1 MLISL
6 VVPCYNEEESLPIF
20 YKEASKIAQQM
31 GISHGADF
39 EFIFVDDGSKDRT
52 LQIARELH
60 RKDAR
65 VRYISFSRNF
75 GKEAGIYAGLKAA
88 KGDYVATM
96 DADLQDP
103 PSLLPE
109 MLELLHGRDIKVE
122 LRSVNARFFEY
133 SSRLPRSCA
142 FLEDKLKK
150 LVASKVSRGKVE
162 LSLSIQT
169 VTAADTVVTVNWQLA
184 EGYRAALNAMAE
196 RMDLKNDVSVG
207 MLSRF
212 PDVLTQTAAPT
223 NEDELWEDVR
233 TVAEQAVDA
242 FVAMRAVEGEKM
254 KADVAGRLTTIE
266 TLVAKIEENS
276 AGRVQAYSDKL
287 YARLQEL
294 LGDRSID
301 EGRLVTE
308 AAIFADKT
316 AIDEETVRLHS
327 HVAQYREILELDE
340 PIGRKLDFLTQELNR
355 ESNTIG
361 SKCQD
366 VAITRLVVELKSE
379 IEKIR
384 EQIQNIE

>member
-1 MLISL
+1 MVLSMTG
-6 VVPCYNEEESLPIF
+6 YGR
-20 YKEASKIAQQM
+20 A
-31 GISHGADF
+31 GA
-39 EFIFVDDGSKDRT
+39 
-52 LQIARELH
+52 
-60 RKDAR
+60 
-65 VRYISFSRNF
+65 
-75 GKEAGIYAGLKAA
+75 
-88 KGDYVATM
+88 
-96 DADLQDP
+96 
-103 PSLLPE
+103 
-109 MLELLHGRDIKVE
+109 LLHGRDIKVE

-150 LVASKVSRGKVE
+150 LVAAKVSRGKVE

-184 EGYRAALNAMAE
+184 QGYRAALNAMAE
-196 RMDLKNDVSVG
+196 RMDLKNDVTTG
-207 MLSRF
+207 MLARF

-223 NEDELWEDVR
+223 DEDELWQDVQS
-233 TVAEQAVDA
+233 VAKQAIDA
-242 FVAMRAVEGEKM
+242 FLAMRAVEGEKL
-254 KADVAGRLTTIE
+254 KEDVSHRLATIE
-266 TLVAKIEENS
+266 ELVAQIEQDS
-276 AGRVQAYSDKL
+276 AGRIQAYSDKL

-294 LGDRSID
+294 LGDRNID
-301 EGRLVTE
+301 EARLVTE

-327 HVAQYREILELDE
+327 HVAQYRQILELNE
-340 PIGRKLDFLTQELNR
+340 PVGRKLDFLTQELNR

>member
-1 MLISL
+1 M
-6 VVPCYNEEESLPIF
+6 
-20 YKEASKIAQQM
+20 
-31 GISHGADF
+31 
-39 EFIFVDDGSKDRT
+39 
-52 LQIARELH
+52 
-60 RKDAR
+60 
-65 VRYISFSRNF
+65 
-75 GKEAGIYAGLKAA
+75 
-88 KGDYVATM
+88 
-96 DADLQDP
+96 
-103 PSLLPE
+103 
-109 MLELLHGRDIKVE
+109 
-122 LRSVNARFFEY
+122 
-133 SSRLPRSCA
+133 PRSCA

-150 LVASKVSRGKVE
+150 LVASRVSRGKVE

-169 VTAADTVVTVNWQLA
+169 VTAADTVVSVNWQLA
-184 EGYRAALNAMAE
+184 EGYRAALNEMVE

-223 NEDELWEDVR
+223 NEEELWQDVQS
-233 TVAEQAVDA
+233 VAEKAVDA
-242 FVAMRAVEGEKM
+242 FVAMRAVEGEKL
-254 KADVAGRLTTIE
+254 KEDVAGRLDTIE
-266 TLVAKIEENS
+266 TLVGQIEENS

-294 LGDRSID
+294 LGDRNID
-301 EGRLVTE
+301 ESRLVTE

-327 HVAQYREILELDE
+327 HVAQYREILTLDE

>member
-1 MLISL
+1 MVLSMTG
-6 VVPCYNEEESLPIF
+6 YGR
-20 YKEASKIAQQM
+20 A
-31 GISHGADF
+31 GA
-39 EFIFVDDGSKDRT
+39 
-52 LQIARELH
+52 
-60 RKDAR
+60 
-65 VRYISFSRNF
+65 
-75 GKEAGIYAGLKAA
+75 
-88 KGDYVATM
+88 
-96 DADLQDP
+96 
-103 PSLLPE
+103 
-109 MLELLHGRDIKVE
+109 LLHGRDIKVE

-233 TVAEQAVDA
+233 AVAEQAVDA

-287 YARLQEL
+287 NARLQEL
-294 LGDRSID
+294 LGDRS
-301 EGRLVTE
+301 
-308 AAIFADKT
+308 
-316 AIDEETVRLHS
+316 IDEETVRLHS

>member
-1 MLISL
+1 MVLSMTG
-6 VVPCYNEEESLPIF
+6 YGR
-20 YKEASKIAQQM
+20 A
-31 GISHGADF
+31 GA
-39 EFIFVDDGSKDRT
+39 
-52 LQIARELH
+52 
-60 RKDAR
+60 
-65 VRYISFSRNF
+65 
-75 GKEAGIYAGLKAA
+75 
-88 KGDYVATM
+88 
-96 DADLQDP
+96 
-103 PSLLPE
+103 
-109 MLELLHGRDIKVE
+109 LLHGRDIKVE

-150 LVASKVSRGKVE
+150 LVAARVSRGKVE

-169 VTAADTVVTVNWQLA
+169 VTAADTVVSVNWPLA
-184 EGYRAALNAMAE
+184 EGYRIALDEMVR
-196 RMDLKNDVSVG
+196 RMEVKNDVTVG
-207 MLSRF
+207 MLARF
-212 PDVLTQTAAPT
+212 PDVLVQTAAPT
-223 NEDELWEDVR
+223 DEEELWQDVR
-233 TVAEQAVDA
+233 GVAEQAVDA
-242 FVAMRAVEGEKM
+242 FVAMRAAEGEKL
-254 KADVAGRLTTIE
+254 KADIAGRLTTIE
-266 TLVAKIEENS
+266 TLVAQIEADS

-294 LGDRSID
+294 LGDRTID
-301 EGRLVTE
+301 EARLVTE

-327 HVAQYREILELDE
+327 HVAQYREILQLEE

>member
-1 MLISL
+1 MVLSMTG
-6 VVPCYNEEESLPIF
+6 Y
-20 YKEASKIAQQM
+20 
-31 GISHGADF
+31 G
-39 EFIFVDDGSKDRT
+39 R
-52 LQIARELH
+52 
-60 RKDAR
+60 
-65 VRYISFSRNF
+65 
-75 GKEAGIYAGLKAA
+75 AG
-88 KGDYVATM
+88 V
-96 DADLQDP
+96 
-103 PSLLPE
+103 
-109 MLELLHGRDIKVE
+109 LLHGRDIKVE

-150 LVASKVSRGKVE
+150 LVASRVSRGKVE

-169 VTAADTVVTVNWQLA
+169 VTAADTVVSVNWQLA
-184 EGYRAALNAMAE
+184 EGYRAALNEMVE

-223 NEDELWEDVR
+223 NEEELWQDVQS
-233 TVAEQAVDA
+233 VAEKA
-242 FVAMRAVEGEKM
+242 FVAMRAVEGEKL
-254 KADVAGRLTTIE
+254 KEDVAGRLNTIE
-266 TLVAKIEENS
+266 TLVGQIEENS

-301 EGRLVTE
+301 ESRLVTE

-327 HVAQYREILELDE
+327 HVAQYREILALDE

>member
-1 MLISL
+1 MVLSMTG
-6 VVPCYNEEESLPIF
+6 YGR
-20 YKEASKIAQQM
+20 A
-31 GISHGADF
+31 GA
-39 EFIFVDDGSKDRT
+39 
-52 LQIARELH
+52 
-60 RKDAR
+60 
-65 VRYISFSRNF
+65 
-75 GKEAGIYAGLKAA
+75 
-88 KGDYVATM
+88 
-96 DADLQDP
+96 
-103 PSLLPE
+103 
-109 MLELLHGRDIKVE
+109 LLHGRDIKVE

-133 SSRLPRSCA
+133 SSRIPRSCA

-162 LSLSIQT
+162 LNLSIQT

-184 EGYRAALNAMAE
+184 QGYRAALNAMSE
-196 RMDLKNDVSVG
+196 RMDLKNDVTAG
-207 MLSRF
+207 MLARF

-223 NEDELWEDVR
+223 DEEELWQNVQS
-233 TVAEQAVDA
+233 VAEQAVDA
-242 FVAMRAVEGEKM
+242 FVAMRATEGEKQ
-254 KADVAGRLTTIE
+254 KEDVENRLNVIE
-266 TLVAKIEENS
+266 QLVAQIEQNS

-294 LGDRSID
+294 LADRNID
-301 EGRLVTE
+301 EARLVTE

-327 HVAQYREILELDE
+327 HVAQYREILALNE

>member
-1 MLISL
+1 MVLSMTG
-6 VVPCYNEEESLPIF
+6 YGR
-20 YKEASKIAQQM
+20 A
-31 GISHGADF
+31 GA
-39 EFIFVDDGSKDRT
+39 
-52 LQIARELH
+52 
-60 RKDAR
+60 
-65 VRYISFSRNF
+65 
-75 GKEAGIYAGLKAA
+75 
-88 KGDYVATM
+88 
-96 DADLQDP
+96 
-103 PSLLPE
+103 
-109 MLELLHGRDIKVE
+109 LLHGRDIKVE

-162 LSLSIQT
+162 LNLSIQT

-184 EGYRAALNAMAE
+184 QGYRAALNAMSE
-196 RMDLKNDVSVG
+196 RMDLKNDVTAG
-207 MLSRF
+207 MLARF

-223 NEDELWEDVR
+223 DEEELWQDVQS
-233 TVAEQAVDA
+233 VAEQAIEA
-242 FVAMRAVEGEKM
+242 FVAMRATEGEKL
-254 KADVAGRLTTIE
+254 KEDVASRLNAVE
-266 TLVAKIEENS
+266 SLVAQIEQNS

-294 LGDRSID
+294 LGDRNID
-301 EGRLVTE
+301 EARLVTE

-327 HVAQYREILELDE
+327 HVAQYREILELNE

>member
-1 MLISL
+1 MVLSMTG
-6 VVPCYNEEESLPIF
+6 YGR
-20 YKEASKIAQQM
+20 A
-31 GISHGADF
+31 GA
-39 EFIFVDDGSKDRT
+39 
-52 LQIARELH
+52 
-60 RKDAR
+60 
-65 VRYISFSRNF
+65 
-75 GKEAGIYAGLKAA
+75 
-88 KGDYVATM
+88 
-96 DADLQDP
+96 
-103 PSLLPE
+103 
-109 MLELLHGRDIKVE
+109 LLHGRDIKVE

-133 SSRLPRSCA
+133 SSRLPHSCA

-162 LSLSIQT
+162 LNLSIQT

-184 EGYRAALNAMAE
+184 QGYRAALNAMSE
-196 RMDLKNDVSVG
+196 RMDLKNDVTAG
-207 MLSRF
+207 MLARF

-223 NEDELWEDVR
+223 DEEELWQDVQS
-233 TVAEQAVDA
+233 VAEQAIEA
-242 FVAMRAVEGEKM
+242 FVAMRATEGEKL
-254 KADVAGRLTTIE
+254 KEDVASRLNTVE
-266 TLVAKIEENS
+266 SLVAQIEQNS

-294 LGDRSID
+294 LGDRNID
-301 EGRLVTE
+301 EARLVTE

-327 HVAQYREILELDE
+327 HVAQYREILELNE

>member
-1 MLISL
+1 MVLSMTG
-6 VVPCYNEEESLPIF
+6 YGR
-20 YKEASKIAQQM
+20 A
-31 GISHGADF
+31 GA
-39 EFIFVDDGSKDRT
+39 
-52 LQIARELH
+52 
-60 RKDAR
+60 
-65 VRYISFSRNF
+65 
-75 GKEAGIYAGLKAA
+75 
-88 KGDYVATM
+88 
-96 DADLQDP
+96 
-103 PSLLPE
+103 
-109 MLELLHGRDIKVE
+109 LLHGRDIKVE

-150 LVASKVSRGKVE
+150 LVAARVSRGKVE
-162 LSLSIQT
+162 MSLSIQT
-169 VTAADTVVTVNWQLA
+169 VTAADTVVSVNWPLA
-184 EGYRAALNAMAE
+184 EGYRTALDEMAR
-196 RMDLKNDVSVG
+196 RMEVKNDVTVG
-207 MLSRF
+207 MLARF
-212 PDVLTQTAAPT
+212 PDVLVQTAAPT
-223 NEDELWEDVR
+223 DEEELWQDVR
-233 TVAEQAVDA
+233 GVAEQAVDA
-242 FVAMRAVEGEKM
+242 FVAMRAAEGEKL
-254 KADVAGRLTTIE
+254 KADIAGRLTTIE
-266 TLVAKIEENS
+266 TLVAQIEADS

-294 LGDRSID
+294 LGDRTID
-301 EGRLVTE
+301 EARLVTE

-327 HVAQYREILELDE
+327 HVAQYREILQLEE

>member
-1 MLISL
+1 MVLSMTG
-6 VVPCYNEEESLPIF
+6 YGR
-20 YKEASKIAQQM
+20 A
-31 GISHGADF
+31 GA
-39 EFIFVDDGSKDRT
+39 
-52 LQIARELH
+52 
-60 RKDAR
+60 
-65 VRYISFSRNF
+65 
-75 GKEAGIYAGLKAA
+75 
-88 KGDYVATM
+88 
-96 DADLQDP
+96 
-103 PSLLPE
+103 
-109 MLELLHGRDIKVE
+109 LLHGRDIKVE

-150 LVASKVSRGKVE
+150 LVAAKVSRGKVE

-184 EGYRAALNAMAE
+184 QGYRAALNAMAE
-196 RMDLKNDVSVG
+196 RMDLKNDVTTG
-207 MLSRF
+207 MLARF

-223 NEDELWEDVR
+223 DEDELWQDVQS
-233 TVAEQAVDA
+233 VAQQAIDA
-242 FVAMRAVEGEKM
+242 FVAMRAVEGEKL
-254 KADVAGRLTTIE
+254 KEDVIHRLATIE
-266 TLVAKIEENS
+266 ELVAQIEQDS
-276 AGRVQAYSDKL
+276 AGRIQAYSDKL

-294 LGDRSID
+294 LGDHNID
-301 EGRLVTE
+301 EARLVTE

-327 HVAQYREILELDE
+327 HVAQYRQILELNE
-340 PIGRKLDFLTQELNR
+340 PVGRKLDFLTQELNR

>member
-1 MLISL
+1 MVLSMTG
-6 VVPCYNEEESLPIF
+6 YGR
-20 YKEASKIAQQM
+20 A
-31 GISHGADF
+31 GA
-39 EFIFVDDGSKDRT
+39 
-52 LQIARELH
+52 
-60 RKDAR
+60 
-65 VRYISFSRNF
+65 
-75 GKEAGIYAGLKAA
+75 
-88 KGDYVATM
+88 
-96 DADLQDP
+96 
-103 PSLLPE
+103 
-109 MLELLHGRDIKVE
+109 LLHGRDIKVE

-150 LVASKVSRGKVE
+150 MVASKVSRGKVE
-162 LSLSIQT
+162 LNLSIQT

-184 EGYRAALNAMAE
+184 QGYRAALNAISE
-196 RMDLKNDVSVG
+196 KMDLKNDVTSG
-207 MLSRF
+207 MLARF

-223 NEDELWEDVR
+223 DEDELWQDVQS
-233 TVAEQAVDA
+233 VAQQAIDA
-242 FVAMRAVEGEKM
+242 FVAMRATEGEKL
-254 KADVAGRLTTIE
+254 KEDVEGRLTTIE
-266 TLVAKIEENS
+266 ILVGQIEKDS

-294 LGDRSID
+294 LGDRNID

-327 HVAQYREILELDE
+327 HVAQYREILEMNE
-340 PIGRKLDFLTQELNR
+340 PVGRKLDFLTQELNR